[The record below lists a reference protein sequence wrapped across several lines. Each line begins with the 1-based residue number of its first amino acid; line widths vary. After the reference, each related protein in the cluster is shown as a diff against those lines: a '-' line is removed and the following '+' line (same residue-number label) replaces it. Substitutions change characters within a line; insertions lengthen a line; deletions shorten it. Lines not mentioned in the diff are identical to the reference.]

1 MNSRGEERDHNLKI
15 KPKTAIVNYGVGNL
29 RSVKKGLEKAGAV
42 SFITN
47 DIAEAFSADAVVLP
61 GVGAFK
67 SAMQAI
73 APHLDVLKK
82 RILSGIPLLGICL
95 GMQLLFSRSMEGGTT
110 TGLNIIPGKV
120 VRLPKTVKT
129 PHMGWN
135 TIKIRKSPL
144 TRGLASN
151 AYVYFVHSYYAVP
164 SNPET
169 VSATTEYGIE
179 FPSIISSD
187 HIFGTQFHPEKSGKP
202 GLIILRNFV
211 QIARGLGN
219 EA

>member
-1 MNSRGEERDHNLKI
+1 MKTRPKI
-15 KPKTAIVNYGVGNL
+15 GIVNYGVGNL
-29 RSVKKGLEKAGAV
+29 RSVKKGLEKAGAI
-42 SFITN
+42 SFITD
-47 DIAEAFSADAVVLP
+47 DIAEAFSEDAVVLP

-67 SAMQAI
+67 SAMQAM
-73 APHLDVLKK
+73 APHLNVVRK

-120 VRLPKTVKT
+120 VRLPKTVKI

-135 TIKIRKSPL
+135 TIKTRKSPL
-144 TRGLASN
+144 NRGLASN
-151 AYVYFVHSYYAVP
+151 VYVYFVHSYYAAP
-164 SNPET
+164 LNSDT
-169 VSATTEYGIE
+169 VSATTDYGIE

-187 HIFGTQFHPEKSGKP
+187 HIFGTQFHPEKSGRT

-211 QIARGLGN
+211 QVARGFGD

>member
-1 MNSRGEERDHNLKI
+1 MKI
-15 KPKTAIVNYGVGNL
+15 RPKIGIVNFGVGNL
-29 RSVKKGLEKAGAV
+29 RSVKKGLESAGAV
-42 SFITN
+42 SFITD
-47 DIAEAFSADAVVLP
+47 DIAEAFAADAVVLP

-67 SAMQAI
+67 SAMQVM
-73 APHLDVLKK
+73 APYLDIVKKGVLN
-82 RILSGIPLLGICL
+82 GIPLLGICL
-95 GMQLLFSRSMEGGTT
+95 GMQVFFSRSEEGGTT
-110 TGLNIIPGKV
+110 TGLNIIPGEV
-120 VRLPKTVKT
+120 VCLPKTVKI

-135 TIKIRKSPL
+135 TIKIRKESPL

-151 AYVYFVHSYYAVP
+151 VYVYFVHSYYALP
-164 SNPET
+164 FDSET

-187 HIFGTQFHPEKSGKP
+187 HIFGTQFHPEKSGRT

-211 QIARGLGN
+211 QVTRGSGD